1 MTFEEA
7 RQYLIGTI
15 NETVSRRQPGR
26 LERMRA
32 LLRHL
37 GNPQDR
43 YPTLHIGGTSGK
55 GSTCTMAASAL
66 HAQGLCVGLHTKPHL
81 RSVTERAQVDGVPIG
96 EAPFADLLEEM
107 LPAIDAAAGEEG
119 RPSYYE
125 TLLALAFLHFARQ
138 HVDVA
143 VIEVG
148 VGGTL
153 DGTNVLCPEVTAITN
168 VGFDHM
174 EILGDTLEKIAY
186 DKAGIAKPGIPLVSD
201 VDRPEARAVIE
212 SRCADVRA
220 PFLSV
225 RDLVRV
231 EPRSGTGRHGQ
242 QALVTTPA
250 AEYRIDLPLLGGFQ
264 LRNAA
269 TAILVLEQLR
279 EGLRPPVEAV
289 EKGLAEVSLAGRV
302 ESYPSRP
309 VVVFDVAHNPDKA
322 RALASALR
330 EEWPNRRFTFVV
342 GIAAGKDAGEMIAA
356 WALLPA
362 SFIFTSFEVPGRP
375 ATRLQRLQ
383 AYAHAQGRVSR
394 AINDPVEALA
404 VARRMAEADDV
415 VVVTGSTFVV
425 AVLREWWLANVSTV
439 SSPRSQV

>member
-1 MTFEEA
+1 MTFADA

-26 LERMRA
+26 LERMRM
-32 LLRHL
+32 LLRYL
-37 GNPQDR
+37 GDPQDR
-43 YPTLHIGGTSGK
+43 YPTLHVGGTSGK
-55 GSTCTMAASAL
+55 GSTCAMAASVL
-66 HAQGLCVGLHTKPHL
+66 RAQGLRVGLHTKPHL
-81 RSVTERAQVDGVPIG
+81 RSVTERARIDGVAIG
-96 EAPFADLLEEM
+96 EQEFADLLEEM
-107 LPAIDAAAGEEG
+107 MPAIDATAAVES

-138 HVDVA
+138 AVDVA

-148 VGGTL
+148 VGGML
-153 DGTNVLCPEVTAITN
+153 DGTNVLHPEVCAITN

-174 EILGDTLEKIAY
+174 EILGDTLEKIAF
-186 DKAGIAKPGIPLVSD
+186 DKAGIAKPGVPLVSD

-212 SRCADVRA
+212 RRCAEAGA

-231 EPRSGTGRHGQ
+231 EPYAGGGRHGR
-242 QALVTTPA
+242 QALVATPV
-250 AEYRIDLPLLGGFQ
+250 AEYRVDLPLLGGFQ

-269 TAILVLEQLR
+269 TAILMLEQLR
-279 EGLRPPVEAV
+279 PGLRPTREAV
-289 EKGLAEVSLAGRV
+289 EQGLAEVSLAGRV

-322 RALASALR
+322 RALADALR
-330 EEWPNRRFTFVV
+330 EEWPGRRFTFVV
-342 GIAAGKDAGEMIAA
+342 GVAKGKDAQQMIAV
-356 WALLPA
+356 WAQLPV
-362 SFIFTSFEVPGRP
+362 SFVFTSFEVPGRP
-375 ATRLQRLQ
+375 ATGLQRLQ
-383 AYAHAQGRVSR
+383 SYAQAGGRVSR

-404 VARRMAEADDV
+404 VARRMAEADDI

-425 AVLREWWLANVSTV
+425 AELREWWLANVSTV
-439 SSPRSQV
+439 SSPQSQV